1 MSGSSNWNEVG
12 RPEVVVD
19 QGMVMAWMMGNKR
32 YCKRKGV
39 MRRKIFLSNNS
50 VLAYCIFYPTLK
62 TFKEQGPFL
71 YPSFLL
77 FPSDTE
83 DPGSLA
89 EFVGSVSCRADK
101 VRGSWLCGR
110 RIWNDGRE
118 SCTAREYVI

>member
-1 MSGSSNWNEVG
+1 
-12 RPEVVVD
+12 
-19 QGMVMAWMMGNKR
+19 
-32 YCKRKGV
+32 

-89 EFVGSVSCRADK
+89 EFVGSVFLVEQIRLEVAGF
-101 VRGSWLCGR
+101 V
-110 RIWNDGRE
+110 E
-118 SCTAREYVI
+118 EEYGMMGENPVLPGNI

>member
-19 QGMVMAWMMGNKR
+19 QGMVIAWMMGNKR

-89 EFVGSVSCRADK
+89 EFVGSVFLVEQIRLEVAGF
-101 VRGSWLCGR
+101 V
-110 RIWNDGRE
+110 E
-118 SCTAREYVI
+118 EEYGMMGENPVLPGNI